1 MAIVSTHNQAMTS
14 AAALAAC
21 AASVPSDAALDSIGP
36 LVCRFFER
44 SAGRWMSQ
52 RRYYTLNVH
61 EPQEVES
68 VIDIDF
74 LEADH
79 PDLNALAAAHGLPV
93 GTLRAGTNIRWES
106 RYLTATRK
114 PATGFTTIGVGDG
127 DWIYRDRGF
136 SSPEPVTAAVNFVN
150 PDTMRLVTTYGHSVF
165 EEEIKL
171 VGDKYRTRQTIA
183 TRAGEEVLIGQY
195 LETRIAD
202 S

>member
-1 MAIVSTHNQAMTS
+1 
-14 AAALAAC
+14 
-21 AASVPSDAALDSIGP
+21 
-36 LVCRFFER
+36 
-44 SAGRWMSQ
+44 
-52 RRYYTLNVH
+52 
-61 EPQEVES
+61 VES

-183 TRAGEEVLIGQY
+183 TRSGAEVLIGQY